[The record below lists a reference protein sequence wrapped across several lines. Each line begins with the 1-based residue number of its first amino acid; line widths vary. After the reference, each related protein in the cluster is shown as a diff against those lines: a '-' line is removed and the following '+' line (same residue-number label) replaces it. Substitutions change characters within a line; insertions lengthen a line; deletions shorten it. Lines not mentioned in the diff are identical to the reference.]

1 METVHDV
8 LRVKGTAVYTVR
20 PTDTVLT
27 ALQVMAREGVGALL
41 VTSERGEVA
50 GIVSERDYARK
61 VELHGRSAAEATVA
75 EIMSSPLT
83 TVGPGHSVMACMQLM
98 TDKRIRHLPVL
109 VDGKLAGLISIGDVV
124 KAIITDQ
131 AFTIQQLETY
141 ISGGAP

>member
-20 PTDTVLT
+20 PSDTVQT

-61 VELHGRSAAEATVA
+61 VELHGRTAAETTVA
-75 EIMSSPLT
+75 EIMSAPLT
-83 TVGPGHSVMACMQLM
+83 TVTPGHSVMACMQLM
-98 TDKRIRHLPVL
+98 TEKRIRHLPVM

-141 ISGGAP
+141 ISGGPP